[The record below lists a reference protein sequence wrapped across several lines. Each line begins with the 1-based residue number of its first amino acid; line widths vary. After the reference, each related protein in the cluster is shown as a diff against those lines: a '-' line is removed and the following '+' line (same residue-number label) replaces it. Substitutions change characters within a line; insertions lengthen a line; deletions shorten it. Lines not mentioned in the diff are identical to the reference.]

1 MLVRLSSS
9 AARGTIVFA
18 ALLLGVALSYGS
30 IRNARA
36 EYQAGLDTLQGYRRA
51 TQLEPGNPR
60 NWYLLGHYWQYSLE
74 QPDTPRAIRAY
85 QTSLSFDPRSANS
98 WLALGTA
105 YESEGDL
112 AKTREFFLEA
122 KRAYPLSA
130 EVSWRY
136 GNFLLR
142 QGELDQ
148 AFAEIRRA
156 VEADPKR
163 GAEAFSRCWRADPNV
178 EMILNRVLPPSRDV
192 YLDVI
197 RDLAADRKAEEAL
210 EVWSRLEALHP
221 RLVLRDIFPLV
232 DRLMESSQ
240 LTAAWRV
247 WEQAARF
254 AELPPLL
261 DSPGSVVW
269 DGSFESGVAGGG
281 FAWSYPSAFESVQTR
296 LDPREKH
303 SGNQS
308 LRLQFDGKRNVNFEN
323 ACVTALVQ
331 PSMTYR
337 FSAWVRTKALT
348 TDQGVRFSLR
358 SAEFAGRRPLLTR
371 DVRGSQPWTQIEAL
385 WTAEKDERG
394 VRICVSRS
402 PSEKFDNEIQGTAW
416 VDDVALIPATAGTTK
431 P

>member
-1 MLVRLSSS
+1 
-9 AARGTIVFA
+9 
-18 ALLLGVALSYGS
+18 
-30 IRNARA
+30 
-36 EYQAGLDTLQGYRRA
+36 
-51 TQLEPGNPR
+51 
-60 NWYLLGHYWQYSLE
+60 
-74 QPDTPRAIRAY
+74 
-85 QTSLSFDPRSANS
+85 
-98 WLALGTA
+98 
-105 YESEGDL
+105 
-112 AKTREFFLEA
+112 
-122 KRAYPLSA
+122 
-130 EVSWRY
+130 
-136 GNFLLR
+136 
-142 QGELDQ
+142 
-148 AFAEIRRA
+148 
-156 VEADPKR
+156 
-163 GAEAFSRCWRADPNV
+163 
-178 EMILNRVLPPSRDV
+178 LPPSRDV

-240 LTAAWRV
+240 FAAAWRV

-261 DSPGSVVW
+261 DSPGSMVW
-269 DGSFESGVAGGG
+269 DGSFESGVVGGG
-281 FAWSYPSAFESVQTR
+281 FAWSYPPAFESVQTR

-348 TDQGVRFSLR
+348 TDQGVRFRLH
-358 SAEFAGRRPLLTR
+358 SAEFPGRRALLTR
-371 DVRGSQPWTQIEAL
+371 DVRGSELWTQIEAL
-385 WTAEKDERG
+385 WTAEKDENG

-402 PSEKFDNEIQGTAW
+402 ASEKFDNEIQGTAW
-416 VDDVALIPATAGTTK
+416 VDDVALIPVTAGTTK